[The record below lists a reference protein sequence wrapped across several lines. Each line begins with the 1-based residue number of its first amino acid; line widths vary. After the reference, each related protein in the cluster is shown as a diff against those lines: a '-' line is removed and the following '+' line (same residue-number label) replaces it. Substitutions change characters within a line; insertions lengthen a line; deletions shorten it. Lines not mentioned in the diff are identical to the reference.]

1 LWPDA
6 TVTGQPAA
14 LALVVATCL
23 HAGFQVVV
31 TFLVYPAF
39 RDIPESHWT
48 RFHRDHTR
56 RITWIVIATY
66 ALVLGASTWVLAS
79 GPRNAGTVTAV
90 SLCALAVLTTAVVA
104 APAHGTLSVRRDRD
118 LERLVRADRVR
129 AAAAVLAAG
138 AAVLGFVE

>member
-1 LWPDA
+1 
-6 TVTGQPAA
+6 VTEQPAA

-39 RDIPESHWT
+39 RGIPEAHWT
-48 RFHRDHTR
+48 HFHRDHTR
-56 RITWIVIATY
+56 RITWIVVVTY

-90 SLCALAVLTTAVVA
+90 CLCALAVLTTAVVA
-104 APAHGTLSVRRDRD
+104 APTHGRLSVRRDARD

-138 AAVLGFVE
+138 AAVLGFVD